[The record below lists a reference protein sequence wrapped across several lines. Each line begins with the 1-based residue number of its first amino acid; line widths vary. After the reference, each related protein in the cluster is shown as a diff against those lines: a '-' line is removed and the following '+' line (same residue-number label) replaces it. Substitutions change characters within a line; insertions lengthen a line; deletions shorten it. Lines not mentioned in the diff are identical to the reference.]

1 MKTLLKDLY
10 DCFYTPPEFS
20 EQKREVEE
28 CMLPIFQEAKEDFAK
43 IVDFLKR

>member
-1 MKTLLKDLY
+1 VHCY
-10 DCFYTPPEFS
+10 
-20 EQKREVEE
+20 